1 MTIHFHSPCVAF
13 SCLFDMKLVGPQRRF
28 GHWRLEEA
36 LIAPEI
42 DPSLIT
48 VLTAVLPA
56 M

>member
-1 MTIHFHSPCVAF
+1 MSIGYVAGRATEAVWT
-13 SCLFDMKLVGPQRRF
+13 L
-28 GHWRLEEA
+28 WRLEEA

-48 VLTAVLPA
+48 VLTTVLPA

>member
-1 MTIHFHSPCVAF
+1 MTIHFHSPCVFTSIGCVAGRVTEAVW
-13 SCLFDMKLVGPQRRF
+13 SL
-28 GHWRLEEA
+28 WRLEEA

-42 DPSLIT
+42 DPSLIA